1 MEEKYR
7 KILVELI
14 FLGLTPAFAATINT
28 VSAVSM
34 EFGIIFIMVM
44 STLTMRLLRRFV
56 TEENKYFVTLIVT
69 TLYSSIF
76 QMVTE
81 AYFIDAYKN
90 IGMYIALC
98 SINMMLFGVAQ
109 GATGKEEK
117 HMVAKVLLFS
127 LIFGFV
133 IYFVGSMREIMG
145 VGTYWGQ
152 VKDIFGEVKFAN
164 IPVKY
169 FSNHKVLIL
178 QKAPGAYI
186 VGSIA
191 TAIVAYIL
199 KKTAKKKEA
208 K

>member
-152 VKDIFGEVKFAN
+152 VKDIFGEVKF
-164 IPVKY
+164 KY
-169 FSNHKVLIL
+169 PSQVLLKSQGPYSSEGTWSLHRRSNRNCNCGIC
-178 QKAPGAYI
+178 I
-186 VGSIA
+186 EEDS
-191 TAIVAYIL
+191 
-199 KKTAKKKEA
+199 KKEGG
-208 K
+208 